1 MINIKCIITRVKID
15 LKVFSDFNNA
25 FIFFKK
31 KKISS
36 KITLKKNQEKIK
48 ISINQI

>member
-1 MINIKCIITRVKID
+1 MIKCIITRVKID

-25 FIFFKK
+25 FIVFFLK

-36 KITLKKNQEKIK
+36 KITLKRIK
-48 ISINQI
+48 RKSKLV